1 VTRARP
7 SLFTRLW
14 SRYGLKAVR
23 YVGVSAVNVTVGQT
37 LLVLFH
43 GVLGWPGVAANVS
56 AVVLSTVPAYLMM
69 RHWVWGQKG
78 SHRVAG
84 EIVPFWTMAAIGLV
98 LSTLAVAWADRRW
111 DSTIAIQLANIS
123 AFGLVWV
130 SRFFILDHLMWSDE
144 KVADRALVEEAFE
157 TP

>member
-1 VTRARP
+1 VPRAHP

-23 YVGVSAVNVTVGQT
+23 YMGVSVVNVMVGQT
-37 LLVLFH
+37 LLVLFY
-43 GVLGWPGVAANVS
+43 GVLDWPGTAANIA

-69 RHWVWGQKG
+69 RHWVWNQRGA
-78 SHRVAG
+78 HRLGG
-84 EIVPFWTMAAIGLV
+84 EILPFWIMAAVGLV
-98 LSTLAVAWADRRW
+98 MSTIAVTWADSRW

-130 SRFFILDHLMWSDE
+130 SRFFILDHLMWADKGAVDE
-144 KVADRALVEEAFE
+144 ILE